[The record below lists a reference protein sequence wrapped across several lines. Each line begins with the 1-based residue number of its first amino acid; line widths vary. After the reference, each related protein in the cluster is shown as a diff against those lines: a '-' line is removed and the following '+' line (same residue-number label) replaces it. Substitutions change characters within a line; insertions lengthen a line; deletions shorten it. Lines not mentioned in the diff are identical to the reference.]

1 MSAKCDLE
9 WGFDTTLGLYA
20 LMVVIYRVLR
30 KYMNPNRRFFLAFW
44 LNQLR
49 NLCKE
54 Q

>member
-1 MSAKCDLE
+1 MPAEYDLE
-9 WGFDTTLGLYA
+9 WGFDTTLDLYA

-44 LNQLR
+44 PIQLR